1 MSRAHQCLT
10 EESLLLLAAGAFA
23 EKQAQALL
31 DDAAGCPECSLLLG
45 EAGRAVAEEAGD
57 ETNLGVSR
65 DDSRALQPGAV
76 IASRFRVLR
85 LLGQGGMGEVYA
97 ALDTE
102 LDETI
107 ALKTIRPSLAS
118 AQTTIERFRQ
128 EARLARRV
136 VHPNVCRVLEF
147 GRHDAA
153 AAPIYFLTMELLHGV
168 PLSRHLRER
177 SRLSATE
184 ATDIGLQLS
193 AGLRAIHQEGVLHRD
208 IKTSNI
214 MLCPETGEAGEHRR
228 GQRAVLLDFGVAG
241 GLSSSDVLNATRGQ
255 PGTPSYMA
263 PEQLEGQPLSTATD
277 VYSLGVVL
285 YELLVGQLPFGRA
298 VSRTAA
304 LENLRLEPERVPGE
318 LMAAAPNELARLV
331 ESCLRRDP
339 NQRLKSARELER
351 ELAAVK
357 RELSAAAATS
367 TKDPDAKPARPSSL
381 LARFG
386 ASSPWL
392 GPKGGSVALFATAT
406 ILAAFGVARSA
417 TRPHDPPPRLGNPA
431 VSSSGS
437 ASLVAPVASSTL
449 QLRSESPPASAPT
462 AKSRAN
468 TVRRARTPDVTATTA
483 PKPSSSAS
491 SHCSPPYYF
500 DDEGFRVYR
509 KECL

>member
-1 MSRAHQCLT
+1 M
-10 EESLLLLAAGAFA
+10 LAAGALT
-23 EKQAQALL
+23 ENQAQELL
-31 DDAAGCPECSLLLG
+31 DEAAGCHECSLLLS

-65 DDSRALQPGAV
+65 DDSRALQPGATL
-76 IASRFRVLR
+76 ASRFRVLR

-97 ALDTE
+97 ALDME
-102 LDETI
+102 LGETI

-118 AQTTIERFRQ
+118 AQATIERFRQ

-147 GRHDAA
+147 GRHDDA

-177 SRLSATE
+177 WRLSATE

-193 AGLRAIHQEGVLHRD
+193 AGLGAIHQEGVLHRD

-214 MLCPETGEAGEHRR
+214 MLCPETGEAGEHER

-241 GLSSSDVLNATRGQ
+241 GLSSGDVLNATRGQ

-298 VSRTAA
+298 ESRAAA
-304 LENLRLEPERVPGE
+304 LENLFARERVSGE
-318 LMAAAPNELARLV
+318 LMAAAPEQLARLV

-339 NQRLKSARELER
+339 NQRLSSARELEC

-357 RELSAAAATS
+357 RELSATS
-367 TKDPDAKPARPSSL
+367 TTDPDATPAGPTSL

-386 ASSPWL
+386 APSWL
-392 GPKGGSVALFATAT
+392 GPKGGSVALFGTAA
-406 ILAAFGVARSA
+406 ILAALGVARSA
-417 TRPHDPPPRLGNPA
+417 TRPHDPPSRLGNQA
-431 VSSSGS
+431 VASSIS

-449 QLRSESPPASAPT
+449 QVRTESPPASAST
-462 AKSRAN
+462 ATSRAN
-468 TVRRARTPDVTATTA
+468 TLRRARKPDVPAVTA
-483 PKPSSSAS
+483 PKPSANGS
-491 SHCSPPYYF
+491 SHCSPPYYV